1 MHERIG
7 MWEAMMQ
14 ALPKDCRRVVGGD
27 WNIVQHAHGR
37 SNINNQIFKRK
48 SNRGSL
54 AWNEVK

>member
-1 MHERIG
+1 
-7 MWEAMMQ
+7 MQ